1 MIDILPTAE
10 QSEFISNIANA
21 ITKATGG
28 MALGP
33 DTWRLLAGL
42 GCIGMGLDES
52 VGGAGFSIADEA
64 LLHQE
69 LGRQLVSPNVLA
81 AALAAR
87 LAAEAG
93 DAELARRIVGGS
105 RRVAF
110 ASPLDGEI
118 SAAGLGGE
126 FHLLTQANDGLVLC
140 ISPNGSA
147 LVEVQSFS
155 RRDVVESTDETIEL
169 VRASGT
175 ARPVHWMADKD
186 QSLWRRATLLI
197 AAELTG
203 IAQTTQNRAVEYAK
217 IRKQFGKPIG
227 SFQAIGHHCANMTLH
242 CDAAA
247 SQLYFASIALRDQ
260 MPDADFQVAAACA
273 YAMGAAFQ
281 NATLAIQIH
290 GGFGFSADSGLHR
303 FLKRAAM
310 LRHLAGGERTQ
321 ELAVFNASNNETCV
335 HMKS

>member
-1 MIDILPTAE
+1 MIDILPTGE
-10 QSEFISNIANA
+10 QSEFIGSIANA
-21 ITKATGG
+21 ITKAAGG

-33 DTWRLLAGL
+33 DAWRLFAEL

-64 LLHQE
+64 LMHQE
-69 LGRQLVSPNVLA
+69 LGRLLVSPNVLA
-81 AALAAR
+81 AALAAH

-93 DAELARRIVGGS
+93 DAELARRIVEGS

-110 ASPLDGEI
+110 ASPLGGEI
-118 SAAGLGGE
+118 SASGLEGE

-147 LVEVQSFS
+147 LAEARSFS

-175 ARPVHWMADKD
+175 APPVHWMADND
-186 QSLWRRATLLI
+186 QWLWRRATLLI

-203 IAQTTQNRAVEYAK
+203 IAETTQNRAVEYAK

-227 SFQAIGHHCANMTLH
+227 AFQAIGHHCANMALD

-247 SQLYFASIALRDQ
+247 SQLYFAAIALRDQ
-260 MPDADFQVAAACA
+260 MPDAAFHVAAACS

-281 NATLAIQIH
+281 NATMAIQIH
-290 GGFGFSADSGLHR
+290 GGTGFSAESGLHR

-310 LRHLAGGERTQ
+310 LRQLAGGQRTQ
-321 ELAVFNASNNETCV
+321 ELAVFNAYRAA
-335 HMKS
+335 